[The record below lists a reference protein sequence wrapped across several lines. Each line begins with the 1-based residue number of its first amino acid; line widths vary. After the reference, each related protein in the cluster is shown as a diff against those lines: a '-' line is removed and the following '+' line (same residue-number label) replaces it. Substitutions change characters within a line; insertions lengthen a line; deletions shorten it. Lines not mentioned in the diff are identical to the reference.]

1 MKQVIKI
8 PSLGDAENTE
18 VIEICVNPGDSVGS
32 EDSIVAVSYSHL
44 TLPTK
49 A

>member
-1 MKQVIKI
+1 MDIK
-8 PSLGDAENTE
+8 
-18 VIEICVNPGDSVGS
+18 EIRELIQAVCESGIADLELERTGVK
-32 EDSIVAVSYSHL
+32 AVSYSHL